1 MTVLVVGSVA
11 LDTVET
17 PFGRVDEALG
27 GSASYF
33 SYAASLFTTVQLVGV
48 VGDDFPDEHL
58 EGFRQRGIDVA
69 GLVREPGRTFRWWGR
84 YQGAMNVA
92 ETLNVELNVFGEFQP
107 VVPPQY
113 RDTEFVFLANAA
125 PQVQLQVCRQVPD
138 ARLLVADTMNF
149 WIENERDSLL
159 ALLREV
165 DGVVVNDQEA
175 RQLTGED
182 NLVRAAREI
191 LALGPMFV
199 VVKKGEHG
207 AMLATAS
214 GLAVLPAYPTAEV
227 KDPTGAGD
235 SFAGGMMGHLARCAK
250 VSHAVLREALAYGSV
265 VASITVED
273 FSLRRLAASS
283 IEDVEDRLTELRAM
297 AQL

>member
-1 MTVLVVGSVA
+1 
-11 LDTVET
+11 
-17 PFGRVDEALG
+17 
-27 GSASYF
+27 
-33 SYAASLFTTVQLVGV
+33 
-48 VGDDFPDEHL
+48 
-58 EGFRQRGIDVA
+58 
-69 GLVREPGRTFRWWGR
+69 
-84 YQGAMNVA
+84 
-92 ETLNVELNVFGEFQP
+92 
-107 VVPPQY
+107 
-113 RDTEFVFLANAA
+113 
-125 PQVQLQVCRQVPD
+125 
-138 ARLLVADTMNF
+138 
-149 WIENERDSLL
+149 
-159 ALLREV
+159 
-165 DGVVVNDQEA
+165 
-175 RQLTGED
+175 
-182 NLVRAAREI
+182 LVRAAREI

-250 VSHAVLREALAYGSV
+250 VSHALLREALAYGSV

-283 IEDVEDRLTELRAM
+283 IEDVEDRLTQLRAM